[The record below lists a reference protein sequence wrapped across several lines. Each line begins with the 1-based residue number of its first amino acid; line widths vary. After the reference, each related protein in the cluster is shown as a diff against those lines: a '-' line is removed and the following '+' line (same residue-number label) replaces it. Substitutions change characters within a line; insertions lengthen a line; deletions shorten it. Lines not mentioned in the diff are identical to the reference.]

1 MSVSDRYRRF
11 SEGVPKWVG
20 WDGFVNFI
28 AIKLTDITAQ
38 PLSGWD
44 GLDRMGRMWA
54 PPFWNRSLVLIITQF

>member
-20 WDGFVNFI
+20 WDGFGNFI

-44 GLDRMGRMWA
+44 GLDGMGWIGWVGCGHLLFRTALWC
-54 PPFWNRSLVLIITQF
+54 

>member
-1 MSVSDRYRRF
+1 MAVSDRYRRF
-11 SEGVPKWVG
+11 SEGIPKWVG
-20 WDGFVNFI
+20 WDGFVNFV

-54 PPFWNRSLVLIITQF
+54 PPF